1 MEDGACILWNVE
13 APTRLGTAI
22 LVQQYMAFQLGL
34 ALTIAYLQF
43 GARGQDK
50 TKIGVIDG
58 LIALICFGVLMYA
71 AWNFSWLLQE
81 QAYRPWQITVIGAVV
96 TLAVMEGVRRKAG
109 FMLFAI
115 VSVFLVYALF
125 ADKIPGRLIGKELS
139 PERLVQYVGF
149 DPSAVFSTPLAVG
162 TVVVMLFVF
171 FGQLLFAAGGGWVL
185 RPEGNSSA
193 VSA

>member
-1 MEDGACILWNVE
+1 MNLSLPEYSIRQWCVAIMATTMCLACILWNVE

-96 TLAVMEGVRRKAG
+96 TLAVMEGVQC
-109 FMLFAI
+109 LFCFEANI
-115 VSVFLVYALF
+115 
-125 ADKIPGRLIGKELS
+125 
-139 PERLVQYVGF
+139 
-149 DPSAVFSTPLAVG
+149 
-162 TVVVMLFVF
+162 
-171 FGQLLFAAGGGWVL
+171 
-185 RPEGNSSA
+185 
-193 VSA
+193 